1 MHVPDIAIASN
12 NHGLGLPPG
21 TIFQGT
27 APAPTNGLVAVAPPP
42 NTAPTRDPSRRVVRG
57 LVPAPAGSL
66 HSLIVREA
74 PRVKVNPA
82 DVSKTK
88 AAIRQAERNQSAA
101 ETAWAATTTG
111 TNPQGDKDKLL
122 AARDA
127 ADVVAKHRA
136 RLVELEASAA
146 SRPIRVQQVTVREPS
161 EVPDALA
168 SGETA
173 YVCLHDGCKH
183 ERWASEADMRRAHPS
198 AGEMARLQQTHVYVL
213 LSEAPLDPLDPDG
226 EKVGYIACIGRDGTT
241 VQQAIQ
247 RAEEG
252 EGASAEDVEAIRD
265 ENAAMRVEVA
275 ELRAMM
281 AEFLAAQKATPA
293 NAPAVKK

>member
-1 MHVPDIAIASN
+1 MSMHVPDIAIASN

-146 SRPIRVQQVTVREPS
+146 SRPE
-161 EVPDALA
+161 
-168 SGETA
+168 
-173 YVCLHDGCKH
+173 
-183 ERWASEADMRRAHPS
+183 S
-198 AGEMARLQQTHVYVL
+198 A
-213 LSEAPLDPLDPDG
+213 AP
-226 EKVGYIACIGRDGTT
+226 
-241 VQQAIQ
+241 
-247 RAEEG
+247 
-252 EGASAEDVEAIRD
+252 
-265 ENAAMRVEVA
+265 
-275 ELRAMM
+275 
-281 AEFLAAQKATPA
+281 ATPFAVTAAVPVAPEQMLALPHSLPLARTVSPA
-293 NAPAVKK
+293 NSGAGLTSTVTGTDWPPESATVMPSVTSASTGFATSSTCEPEALDATGNTAWLLEKAKYGGVPPAAVSVCGAPG